1 MNAALAIVALV
12 AWSTLIAVCLV
23 RGGRPERGPLPTGWR
38 GLLSRYRVRRAVR
51 KARRLDA

>member
-1 MNAALAIVALV
+1 MNDALAIVALV